1 MGVWFV
7 VIVSAGVALAV
18 APASRTAGIVGA
30 SAVAT
35 GVGFAVAGTSRT
47 LRENRGLRVPWWG
60 PPTNRPRKWDLLAGT
75 GLPLVSYGAILVG
88 RSVQTLPT
96 VAFPLT
102 ALATLSLVLCA
113 AQWRHNR
120 RVVTS

>member
-1 MGVWFV
+1 M
-7 VIVSAGVALAV
+7 
-18 APASRTAGIVGA
+18 A
-30 SAVAT
+30 SAVSGKAT
-35 GVGFAVAGTSRT
+35 
-47 LRENRGLRVPWWG
+47 
-60 PPTNRPRKWDLLAGT
+60 
-75 GLPLVSYGAILVG
+75 VG
-88 RSVQTLPT
+88 RVTLPT